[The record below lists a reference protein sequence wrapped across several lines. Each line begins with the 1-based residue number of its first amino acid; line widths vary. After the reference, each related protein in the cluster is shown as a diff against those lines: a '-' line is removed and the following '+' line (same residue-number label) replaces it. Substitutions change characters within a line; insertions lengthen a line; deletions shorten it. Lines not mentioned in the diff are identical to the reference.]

1 MKAILRVSVLIC
13 LVFSGFD
20 LRLHTPAF
28 CQAVPAV
35 ADSSGKESETEV
47 DILVYGGTAGGV
59 IAAVQAARMGKS
71 VVLIEPGKHL
81 GGMTSGGLGATDFKV
96 AEAVGGVAREFY
108 QRVKAHYARPEA
120 WIYERPEDYT
130 SHRHDPASDVMFHFE
145 PRVAEHILRQMLAE
159 TQAHIVHGE
168 RLDLQAA
175 VEKNGTR
182 IRAIQ
187 MESGKVFRA
196 KQFIDATYEGDLM
209 AKAGVAYH
217 VGREAN
223 SVYGETAN
231 GVQTQRVPY
240 NGHAFFRPISPYVDP
255 QNPQSGL
262 LFGVQA
268 TPPGPEGSG
277 DARVQAYCF
286 RLCLTEVPEN
296 RVPFPKPANYDP
308 AHYELLLRYLLSDGT
323 SHTFPDHPQPREIE
337 SPALGY
343 RPYIVIMPNRKTDMN
358 SKGAISSNLVGE
370 NYAYPDGD
378 YATREAISAAH
389 RNWHQGMLWFLQH
402 DPRVPAKYQQPLQSW
417 GLAKDEFVDTDHWPH
432 QIYVREARRMI
443 GEMVMTEH
451 HCAGAIAAEDS
462 VGLGAY
468 PMDSHVTQRYVD
480 AAGWVRNEGNIGGR
494 VPAPYPISYRCLIP
508 KRDECENLLVP
519 VCCSASHVAYG
530 SIRMEPVYMILSQAA
545 ATAAAM
551 AVSSQVAIQDVP
563 YAPLRQRL
571 TDDGQRLSWP
581 ITRDLRTTTTT
592 GSRTTPQASVVAI
605 EDQPGLPRV
614 LLIGDSV
621 SMGYTIPTRELLA
634 GKANLHRIPANGGAT
649 KIGLAKLEMWLG
661 DGPWNVIHFNFGLH
675 DAKLLPEGINHA
687 PLDVYQANLEK
698 LVTRLKATGAKL
710 IWATTTPVPNGGYL
724 SPIRRFGN
732 IDDYNRV
739 ALEVMAAHEVAID
752 DLNGAI
758 APYMGSLGREKDV
771 HFSEAGYEF
780 LGKHVAQAI
789 EAALQGL

>member
-1 MKAILRVSVLIC
+1 MPRLLRDWLSIC
-13 LVFSGFD
+13 LVFTCVGNG
-20 LRLHTPAF
+20 LQTRAF
-28 CQAVPAV
+28 SQANSV
-35 ADSSGKESETEV
+35 APGNSGKALEAEV

-71 VVLIEPGKHL
+71 VLLIEPGKHL

-120 WIYERPEDYT
+120 WIYERLEDYT

-145 PRVAEHILRQMLAE
+145 PRVAEQILRQMLAE
-159 TQAHIVHGE
+159 TQTRIIHGE
-168 RLDLQAA
+168 RLDLQAG
-175 VEKNGTR
+175 VEKNDTR
-182 IRAIQ
+182 IRAVR
-187 MESGKVFRA
+187 MESGKIFQA

-223 SVYGETAN
+223 SVHGETAN

-255 QNPQSGL
+255 QNPRSGL
-262 LFGVQA
+262 LFGVQSA
-268 TPPGPEGSG
+268 PPGPEGSG

-296 RVPFPKPANYDP
+296 RVPFPKPAGYDP
-308 AHYELLLRYLLSDGT
+308 AHYELLLRYLLSEGT
-323 SHTFPDHPQPREIE
+323 SRTFPDHPQPREIE

-378 YATREAISAAH
+378 YATREAIIAAH
-389 RNWHQGMLWFLQH
+389 RSWHQGLLWFMQH

-417 GLAKDEFVDTDHWPH
+417 GLAKDEFVDTEHWPH

-443 GEMVMTEH
+443 GDMVMTEH
-451 HCAGAIAAEDS
+451 HCAGALTAEDS
-462 VGLGAY
+462 IGLGAY
-468 PMDSHVTQRYVD
+468 PMDSHVNQRYVD
-480 AAGWVRNEGNIGGR
+480 SAGWVRNEGNIGGR
-494 VPAPYPISYRCLIP
+494 VPVPYPISYRSLIP
-508 KRDECENLLVP
+508 KREECENLLVP

-530 SIRMEPVYMILSQAA
+530 SLRMEPVYMILGQSA

-563 YAPLRQRL
+563 YARLRQRL
-571 TDDGQRLSWP
+571 TDDGQRLNWP
-581 ITRDLRTTTTT
+581 IAGDLRTTTTT
-592 GSRTTPQASVVAI
+592 GSRTTPQASVVPI

-634 GKANLHRIPANGGAT
+634 GKANLHRIPSNGGAT
-649 KIGLAKLEMWLG
+649 KIGLAKLDTWLG
-661 DGPWNVIHFNFGLH
+661 DGPWDVIHFNFGLH

-698 LVTRLKATGAKL
+698 VVSRLKATGAKL

-732 IDDYNRV
+732 VDEYNRL
-739 ALEVMAAHEVAID
+739 ALEVMAAHGVAVD
-752 DLNGAI
+752 DLNAAM
-758 APYMGSLGREKDV
+758 APYMSSLGREKDV

-780 LGKHVAQAI
+780 LAKHVAQSI
-789 EAALQGL
+789 EAALQEP